1 MESKLISSALSL
13 TLLAVLL
20 PAPIV
25 AKAQETTEPA
35 TISPDAQQF
44 WNEFQQEF
52 ERIEDAN
59 QQALD
64 EGLISIGSN
73 DYVTTFGVYGTMR
86 MYADYMEKMYGA
98 TDPYT
103 YSSIPEGG
111 SCTGLYKI
119 SGDDS
124 FHVVTVSTAGSAEST
139 MVIADDYTVTATCDP
154 KTANYSFG
162 SLTNDNYFGY
172 KVESSSSF
180 SVALHSEYQDVVRF
194 GEYNYSIGKYSCWLR
209 FGMTS
214 NSVPVVNPS
223 TILTYV
229 NATVG
234 GYPAYSII
242 PDGQID
248 PDKPWEYYNEE
259 LVPEIQQQFPNVTID
274 MLPMGIEWTPSTVDP
289 VEPIETRP
297 PIPLQTVPFLPWV
310 SPVTE
315 IIENTNESGELVT
328 EIVMVTDESGAE
340 EYVYDFQAPSLP
352 VLKVPDIDVPLDI
365 DIDGGLLAGVSA
377 IWDEIYRLLQGSGLI
392 QVLVPALTIGLLLY
406 ICSKLG

>member
-1 MESKLISSALSL
+1 MKSKLISAALSL
-13 TLLAVLL
+13 TLTAVLL

-25 AKAQETTEPA
+25 AKAQETTEPPA
-35 TISPDAQQF
+35 ISPDAQQF

-73 DYVTTFGVYGTMR
+73 DYITTFGVYGTMR
-86 MYADYMEKMYGA
+86 MYANYMQEMYGA

-103 YSSIPEGG
+103 YNNIPEGG

-124 FHVVTVSTAGSAEST
+124 YHVVTVSTAGAKET
-139 MVIADDYTVTATCDP
+139 TIVVADDYTVTASCDP
-154 KTANYSFG
+154 INGSYTYGALTA
-162 SLTNDNYFGY
+162 DNYFGY
-172 KVESSSSF
+172 KVESGSYFYVNLKSD
-180 SVALHSEYQDVVRF
+180 YQQTTRLGD
-194 GEYNYSIGKYSCWLR
+194 YNYSIGKYSSWIR
-209 FGMTS
+209 FGMNS
-214 NSVPVVNPS
+214 SSVPTVNPS
-223 TILTYV
+223 TVLTYV

-242 PDGQID
+242 PQGQID
-248 PDKPWEYYNEE
+248 PEKPWEYYNEE
-259 LVPEIQQQFPNVTID
+259 LVPEIQQNFPNVTID
-274 MLPMGIEWTPSTVDP
+274 MLPMGFEWTPSAVDP

-297 PIPLQTVPFLPWV
+297 PIPLETVPFLPWI

-315 IIENTNESGELVT
+315 IIENTNESGEIVT
-328 EIVMVTDESGAE
+328 EVVMVTDESGAE

-352 VLKVPDIDVPLDI
+352 ALKVPDIDVPLDI

-377 IWDEIYRLLQGSGLI
+377 IWDEIYRLLVASGLM